1 MDWLLPL
8 YPWVKSLHVIAVIT
22 WMAGIFY
29 LPRLFIYHMAEPVGS
44 TTSETFKTMERRL
57 LRAIMNPSMIA
68 AWAMGLTLVATP
80 GVIDWRAGWWHTKLL
95 AVILMTA
102 VHMHQAAGRSAFA
115 RDERPHTERYWRIA
129 NEVPSLLLIIIVV
142 MVIARPF

>member
-22 WMAGIFY
+22 WMAGLFY

-44 TTSETFKTMERRL
+44 PTSETFKTMERRL
-57 LRAIMNPSMIA
+57 LRAIMNPSLIV

-95 AVILMTA
+95 AVVLMTV
-102 VHMHQAAGRSAFA
+102 VHMHQAAGRSALA
-115 RDERPHTERYWRIA
+115 RDERPHTARYWRIA
-129 NEVPSLLLIIIVV
+129 NEVPSLLLIIIIT